1 MSTPNRSVPI
11 NSSRYSPYDR
21 FAKMRLLDEKYR
33 EFKMLLNE
41 AYFENLSSF
50 GNRFGSSYVPH
61 ELGTG
66 YGSSY
71 VPHELGTGYGSSY
84 VPHELGTGFGSS
96 YVPHTLIS
104 SFGFNGSSVRPTVQ
118 SGTSSVASSVAPSVA
133 SSVAP
138 SVASSVAPS
147 VAPSVASSVAPS
159 VASSVAPSVAPSVAS
174 SVAPSV
180 APSVASSVAP
190 SVASSVAP
198 SVAPQ
203 VNYKKYLCEITF
215 TYNGKDNEPIKK
227 IVKVGIQNYT
237 INTETEKQNR
247 IAIEKLI
254 KEQLDLLVKK
264 ILGIDEFNGKIEY
277 NIKENSNLT
286 LFDMNLLLTDK
297 DNYQVK
303 FMSNNV
309 K

>member
-1 MSTPNRSVPI
+1 
-11 NSSRYSPYDR
+11 
-21 FAKMRLLDEKYR
+21 
-33 EFKMLLNE
+33 
-41 AYFENLSSF
+41 
-50 GNRFGSSYVPH
+50 
-61 ELGTG
+61 
-66 YGSSY
+66 
-71 VPHELGTGYGSSY
+71 
-84 VPHELGTGFGSS
+84 
-96 YVPHTLIS
+96 
-104 SFGFNGSSVRPTVQ
+104 
-118 SGTSSVASSVAPSVA
+118 
-133 SSVAP
+133 
-138 SVASSVAPS
+138 
-147 VAPSVASSVAPS
+147 
-159 VASSVAPSVAPSVAS
+159 
-174 SVAPSV
+174 
-180 APSVASSVAP
+180 
-190 SVASSVAP
+190 
-198 SVAPQ
+198 